1 MSSPELLTPEEY
13 TSKEIEVANY
23 RIPYGKDSEQFGDL
37 FLPRGD
43 GPYPVVVM
51 IHGGCWRAQYG
62 IAPMGRMSRA
72 IADVGIAVWS
82 LEYRR
87 LGNGGGWPNTF
98 FDVAAAADMLP
109 DLAAE
114 HDLDLSRVI
123 AVGHSAGGHLA
134 LWLGGRRRLSAD
146 AKLYKPN
153 PLPLKSIVALA
164 PVCDLE
170 RAVAWD
176 ICVEASDVLV
186 GGHPRKVAANYY
198 EGSPAALLPLG
209 VPHVN
214 INGELDDIVPIDY
227 VHQFV
232 KTARNCGDDSTLVGI
247 PGVGH
252 FEIVDPDQPACQL
265 VIRTIMQ
272 QFAKLD

>member
-1 MSSPELLTPEEY
+1 M
-13 TSKEIEVANY
+13 
-23 RIPYGKDSEQFGDL
+23 
-37 FLPRGD
+37 
-43 GPYPVVVM
+43 
-51 IHGGCWRAQYG
+51 
-62 IAPMGRMSRA
+62 
-72 IADVGIAVWS
+72 
-82 LEYRR
+82 
-87 LGNGGGWPNTF
+87 
-98 FDVAAAADMLP
+98 
-109 DLAAE
+109 
-114 HDLDLSRVI
+114 
-123 AVGHSAGGHLA
+123 
-134 LWLGGRRRLSAD
+134 
-146 AKLYKPN
+146 
-153 PLPLKSIVALA
+153 PLKSIVALA

-209 VPHVN
+209 LPHIN

-232 KTARNCGDDSTLVGI
+232 KTARQCGDDATLVGI

-265 VIRTIMQ
+265 VIRTILQ
-272 QFAKLD
+272 QV